1 MSEET
6 KKAPAIRF
14 QGFTDDWE
22 QRKLGD
28 TFEFSVSTNSL
39 SRAQLNYEKG
49 NIKSIHYGDILIKY
63 NSILEITKD
72 KIPFITDGSIEKYKP
87 NLLENGDVVF
97 ADAAEDETVGKAVEI
112 NGISDEYVVAGLH
125 TIVARPKE
133 KMAKYFSGYYINAD
147 VYQRQLL
154 RLMQGTKVSSISK
167 GNLKKTIVAYPKNLA
182 EQQKIGSFFKQLDD
196 TIALHQ
202 RKLEKSKALKSAY
215 LSEMF
220 PVEGERKPK
229 RRFAG
234 FTDDWEQRKLKEVA
248 NHRGGT
254 AIEKYFSKNGKYK
267 VISIGSYG
275 INSKYID
282 QGIRAVSNDITDVR
296 VVRKG
301 ELTMVLNDK
310 TSNGTIIGR
319 SLLIDTDNEYVINQR
334 TEILSP
340 KENFDSSFAY
350 ITLNGPFREKVRKI
364 VQGGTQIYVNYPVV
378 ENLKLELPDLEEQKK
393 IGTFFK
399 HLEDTIALHQ
409 HKLEKL
415 QNIKQAY
422 LNEMFV

>member
-1 MSEET
+1 MLVMGMSS
-6 KKAPAIRF
+6 KKHQIPAIRF
-14 QGFTDDWE
+14 KGFTD
-22 QRKLGD
+22 
-28 TFEFSVSTNSL
+28 
-39 SRAQLNYEKG
+39 A
-49 NIKSIHYGDILIKY
+49 
-63 NSILEITKD
+63 
-72 KIPFITDGSIEKYKP
+72 
-87 NLLENGDVVF
+87 
-97 ADAAEDETVGKAVEI
+97 
-112 NGISDEYVVAGLH
+112 
-125 TIVARPKE
+125 
-133 KMAKYFSGYYINAD
+133 
-147 VYQRQLL
+147 
-154 RLMQGTKVSSISK
+154 
-167 GNLKKTIVAYPKNLA
+167 
-182 EQQKIGSFFKQLDD
+182 
-196 TIALHQ
+196 
-202 RKLEKSKALKSAY
+202 
-215 LSEMF
+215 
-220 PVEGERKPK
+220 
-229 RRFAG
+229 
-234 FTDDWEQRKLKEVA
+234 WEQRKLKEVA

-399 HLEDTIALHQ
+399 YLDDTIDLHQ
-409 HKLEKL
+409 RQLDNYNELKKAMMQKIFTQELRFKNQGGNDYPKWEIKKANEIFKPYSEKNASHL
-415 QNIKQAY
+415 PILSATQDRGLIYNVY
-422 LNEMFV
+422 

>member
-1 MSEET
+1 MSN
-6 KKAPAIRF
+6 KKQQIPAIRF
-14 QGFTDDWE
+14 RDC
-22 QRKLGD
+22 
-28 TFEFSVSTNSL
+28 S
-39 SRAQLNYEKG
+39 
-49 NIKSIHYGDILIKY
+49 
-63 NSILEITKD
+63 
-72 KIPFITDGSIEKYKP
+72 
-87 NLLENGDVVF
+87 
-97 ADAAEDETVGKAVEI
+97 DA
-112 NGISDEYVVAGLH
+112 
-125 TIVARPKE
+125 
-133 KMAKYFSGYYINAD
+133 
-147 VYQRQLL
+147 
-154 RLMQGTKVSSISK
+154 
-167 GNLKKTIVAYPKNLA
+167 
-182 EQQKIGSFFKQLDD
+182 
-196 TIALHQ
+196 
-202 RKLEKSKALKSAY
+202 
-215 LSEMF
+215 
-220 PVEGERKPK
+220 
-229 RRFAG
+229 
-234 FTDDWEQRKLKEVA
+234 WEQRKLKEVA

-275 INSKYID
+275 LNSKYID

-399 HLEDTIALHQ
+399 YLDDTIDLHQ
-409 HKLEKL
+409 RQLDNYNELKKAMMQKIFTQELRFKNQGGNDYPKWEIKKANEIFKPYSEKNASHLPILSATQDRGLIYRNEVGIDIKYNKDSLYSYKIVRINDFVISLRSFQGGFELSDKEGIVSPAYTIFSKSNQETYELYFKHFFKTENFINKLNTLVYGIRDGKSINFKEFGELKLTVPCYAEQQKIGDFLSSLDSGIYKVTEKIRWL
-415 QNIKQAY
+415 KEQRIWFVQH
-422 LNEMFV
+422 MFV